1 MTETLSR
8 DPAVA
13 PAGMAV
19 LDAWIVQVTAE
30 LAESLAEQA
39 RFAEADDLLDRIRRG
54 GLLAPAVR
62 EWVNLVSGR
71 MSAQRT
77 GDHGGYLDQARA
89 LAERSGDDERMVRVA
104 CARAEAAWIAGRLHE
119 ARAEADR
126 GWELAIERSDPWA
139 LGELS
144 WWRSRAGSRAGSP
157 VPIAAPFRS
166 MLDGDWRAA
175 AEVWLANDR
184 VLWACYALGCSP
196 SPVDARRA
204 MTIADD
210 VGAVAVRATIVRERR
225 TLGLRVPLRPR
236 SATRA
241 NPSLLTRRELETL
254 VLLTEGLTNP
264 QIARRLYLSE
274 RTVAHH
280 VSAVLH
286 KLGQPNRSAAAATAV
301 RRGIVPLPEPGC
313 EGDSGPLR
321 AKCDHG
327 GFHARNVPRAHIA
340 AGDQTQMSRSARS
353 TLPPSTL
360 PISSSE

>member
-8 DPAVA
+8 DRAIASGGMTVLLVL
-13 PAGMAV
+13 AGRSDAGPPDRAEEGV
-19 LDAWIVQVTAE
+19 DAWIVQLTAR

-39 RFAEADDLLDRIRRG
+39 RFAEADDLLGRLRRG
-54 GLLAPAVR
+54 ALSPGMRHSVSLL
-62 EWVNLVSGR
+62 SGR
-71 MSAQRT
+71 IAAQRT
-77 GDHGGYLDQARA
+77 GDHGGYLDQAWA

-126 GWELAIERSDPWA
+126 GWDLAIERSDPWA

-144 WWRSRAGSRAGSP
+144 WWRSRAGGRARSP
-157 VPIAAPFRS
+157 VPIAVPFRS

-175 AEVWLANDR
+175 AEAWQARDR
-184 VLWACYALGCSP
+184 VLWACYALACSP

-204 MTIADD
+204 LTIADD
-210 VGAVAVRATIVRERR
+210 VGAVAVRGAIVRGRR
-225 TLGLRVPLRPR
+225 TLGLPVPLRPR

-241 NPSLLTRRELETL
+241 NPLQLTPRELETL
-254 VLLTEGLTNP
+254 GLLTEGLTNA

-280 VSAVLH
+280 VSAVLQ

-301 RRGIVPLPEPGC
+301 RRGIVPLPEPI
-313 EGDSGPLR
+313 R
-321 AKCDHG
+321 
-327 GFHARNVPRAHIA
+327 
-340 AGDQTQMSRSARS
+340 
-353 TLPPSTL
+353 
-360 PISSSE
+360 